1 MNYVQQEEEK
11 EKNNFNSIQIVCIH
25 RYERTFP
32 ASLVLMQLSNKN
44 LCVIRMSEQITLE
57 RSAFSN
63 MHADRRKMTE
73 VIDNRASR
81 YFINED

>member
-1 MNYVQQEEEK
+1 M
-11 EKNNFNSIQIVCIH
+11 
-25 RYERTFP
+25 
-32 ASLVLMQLSNKN
+32 
-44 LCVIRMSEQITLE
+44 IRMSEQITLE

-81 YFINED
+81 YFINEDWKKVDIWLETKLKFQKEMGNPSLHYVYNDLTNTDEICKHCT